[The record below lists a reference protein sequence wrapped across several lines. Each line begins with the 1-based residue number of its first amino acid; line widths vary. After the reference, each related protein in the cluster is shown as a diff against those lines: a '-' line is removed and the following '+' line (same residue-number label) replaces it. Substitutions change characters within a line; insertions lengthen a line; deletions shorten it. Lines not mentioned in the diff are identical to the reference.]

1 MAIRIW
7 GHKFGCGKAPGNQG
21 FRCFGGDH
29 STPAFITQT
38 FTVSKGV
45 LGLVVTIHPDLPGDH
60 HQAFGNIFTNLA
72 HLMPATADFFMFFQV
87 LEDISAGK
95 IVSQG
100 FAPDL
105 LVLMGFDVKVVALLD
120 LRSTLLGANRRR
132 G

>member
-1 MAIRIW
+1 
-7 GHKFGCGKAPGNQG
+7 
-21 FRCFGGDH
+21 
-29 STPAFITQT
+29 
-38 FTVSKGV
+38 
-45 LGLVVTIHPDLPGDH
+45 
-60 HQAFGNIFTNLA
+60 
-72 HLMPATADFFMFFQV
+72 MPATADFFMFFQV